1 MDQCIPLY
9 ALANSLD
16 PSITHLL
23 HQQERLEKDL
33 STSEIGI
40 VEGRKICDD
49 LRQKFEQ
56 AKQTLFV
63 LPSVPSTLVA
73 PSIPIPLVGIMDR
86 IAELVVK
93 VFSAPVIVVAKNA
106 SIATPTTN
114 VGPLDQAKGDGGNVD
129 TSLIEPTDMVTDSV
143 ANP

>member
-1 MDQCIPLY
+1 MAWRNIRAHVKQV
-9 ALANSLD
+9 
-16 PSITHLL
+16 LL
-23 HQQERLEKDL
+23 R
-33 STSEIGI
+33 IVGYGI
-40 VEGRKICDD
+40 IYD
-49 LRQKFEQ
+49 KFEQ